1 LSAQPQLCLP
11 ALTSAGSE
19 WVNADQAL
27 YITGWS
33 SEWLRQ
39 QVQTG
44 RVISREGD
52 QRAANGRPTRLYL
65 AASLPAR
72 HALEL
77 VPPSMQV
84 PLPLFA
90 VAPRVPELRITL
102 PDPVAQ
108 KLADQRFEII
118 RPILEYDADPERWSA
133 LQLNDKSRVNSKTQL
148 VRYIAQISQPS
159 VSERTVWGWYRAIKK
174 NNFAGLAKKPRRD
187 KGNSHWADESAANR
201 EMAELAAYGYLREH
215 LHKKMCW
222 EIVKCR
228 AGQLGIAA
236 PSYETIRAMLE
247 NLPAPVRTLALEGRR
262 KYDEVFAPYI
272 CRGYED
278 MEAGE
283 IIVSDHA
290 LHDVLVQNDLFDLK
304 DRQHMRLRF
313 TGLID
318 MRSRKFLGYAWS
330 QEGSSRSITRALRHM
345 FARYGPARLFYCDNG
360 KDFQKAGR
368 GGRSPAWRIE
378 DIPPEAIG
386 VIARLGMEIG
396 FCLPFH
402 PQSKLIER
410 ANNTIHQRFDRR
422 FVTYCGPTPEQRPDR
437 CNAALERHKKLLAQG
452 RPDESDLP
460 LASEFIKA
468 CVAWIEGEYSHMT
481 KLKAKGMQGLTPN
494 EAYEKYRWQQQPPT
508 PEPQVLDCLLA
519 ERELRT
525 IREGAIEMLNRRYVG
540 IDDLSRKALHDR
552 SGTKRKYIVAFDY
565 PDADFFAAIDEDGYV
580 FAHLEPETLVRH
592 GNDPETQA
600 AIAATMQERGHRYKE
615 TRAQL
620 NTLAQRV
627 LSTGYVPQNDQ
638 MLQIGRLP
646 GDIEGFVVHRPP
658 THKLA
663 PHTTPNAPLTPAQAA
678 RLFLERQKKN
688 D

>member
-1 LSAQPQLCLP
+1 MSAQTQLCLT
-11 ALTSAGSE
+11 ALTPSGSE
-19 WVNADQAL
+19 WVTADQAL
-27 YITGWS
+27 QITGWS
-33 SEWLRQ
+33 DEWLRQ
-39 QVQTG
+39 QVRTG
-44 RVISREGD
+44 SVISREGD

-77 VPPSMQV
+77 VPTSTQIS
-84 PLPLFA
+84 LPLFA
-90 VAPRVPELRITL
+90 AAPKVPDLRITL
-102 PDPVAQ
+102 PDPAAQ
-108 KLADQRFEII
+108 KLAEQRLEIL
-118 RPILEYDADPERWSA
+118 RPILEYDADREKWSTC
-133 LQLNDKSRVNSKTQL
+133 QLDDKSYVNSKTQF
-148 VRYIAQISQPS
+148 VRYIAQINRL
-159 VSERTVWGWYRAIKK
+159 SEGTVWNWYRALKK
-174 NNFAGLAKKPRRD
+174 NRFEGLAKKPRRD

-201 EMAELAAYGYLREH
+201 EMAELAAYGYLHES

-236 PSYETIRAMLE
+236 PSYETIRAMLK
-247 NLPAPVRTLALEGRR
+247 NIPAPVRTLALEGRR

-330 QEGSSRSITRALRHM
+330 QEGSSRSITRSLRHM
-345 FARYGPARLFYCDNG
+345 FMKYGPARLFYCDNG
-360 KDFQKAGR
+360 KDYQKAGR

-378 DIPPEAIG
+378 EIPPEAIG

-422 FVTYCGPTPEQRPDR
+422 FITYTGPTPEQRPDR
-437 CNAALERHKKLLAQG
+437 CIAALERHQKLLAQG
-452 RPDESDLP
+452 RADESDLP

-468 CVAWIEGEYSHMT
+468 AVAWIEGEYHTIT

-494 EAYEKYRWQQQPPT
+494 EAFEKFRWQNQPPT

-519 ERELRT
+519 ERVQRT
-525 IREGAIEMLNRRYVG
+525 IHEGSIELLNRRYVG
-540 IDDLSRKALHDR
+540 IDDLSRKELHDR
-552 SGTKRKYIVAFDY
+552 SGTKRKYTVAFDY
-565 PDADFFAAIDEDGYV
+565 PDADFLAAIDDDGYV

-600 AIAATMQERGHRYKE
+600 AIAASMKERGHRYKE
-615 TRAQL
+615 TRAKL
-620 NTLAQRV
+620 NTLSQRV

-646 GDIEGFVVHRPP
+646 GDIEGFVVHRP
-658 THKLA
+658 TNHKLI